1 MTGAATLRVKLALE
15 EFDGLALS
23 TAVTVNVVAEI
34 VCDGVPLIAPAVE
47 SNDIPAGS
55 AGEIVNISE
64 PFPPLV
70 DIGINAAALD
80 PEVRETDA
88 N

>member
-1 MTGAATLRVKLALE
+1 VTGAATLKVKLALE
-15 EFDGLALS
+15 ELDGLVLS
-23 TAVTVNVVAEI
+23 TAVTVNVVAGI
-34 VCDGVPLIAPAVE
+34 VCDGVPLIAPVVE

-55 AGEIVNISE
+55 TGEIENVRE

-70 DIGINAAALD
+70 DIGINTAALD